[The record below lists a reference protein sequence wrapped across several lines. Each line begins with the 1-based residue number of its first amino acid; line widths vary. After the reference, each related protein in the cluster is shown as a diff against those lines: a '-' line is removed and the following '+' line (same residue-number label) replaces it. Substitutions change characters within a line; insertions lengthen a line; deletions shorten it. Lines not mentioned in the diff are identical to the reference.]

1 MKFTVTET
9 SSPSYDNMIIRD
21 FPTIESLITFMK
33 EQQHP
38 LIIDDNFW
46 YKEDARRI
54 PFFPKID
61 PNELVSIPYNIE
73 IYDDYRE

>member
-1 MKFTVTET
+1 MKFVVTKV
-9 SSPSYDNMIIRD
+9 SSDDYMAIRE

-33 EQQHP
+33 QKKNS
-38 LIIDDNFW
+38 LIIDNNFW
-46 YKEDARRI
+46 YKEDAKRI
-54 PFFPKID
+54 PFFQKID